1 MPGNPDKGLLIMP
14 YSFDNND
21 TKMWFG
27 QYASDDAFTQH
38 AIDTFTW
45 VQSPNQP
52 TSLVAKSAAKHAR
65 ERPFPYALST
75 IREEGLEGRPSYI
88 TVAFHSR
95 WMGRPGRFQALKR
108 IVEHMLQFDDVWFA
122 TREKHFAEVHPY
134 EPEKFK
140 KAKKIA
146 GGINGATVNGNGIT
160 NGTNGVKH

>member
-1 MPGNPDKGLLIMP
+1 MTLSL
-14 YSFDNND
+14 S
-21 TKMWFG
+21 
-27 QYASDDAFTQH
+27 TQLTLSRESH
-38 AIDTFTW
+38 RENSQSY
-45 VQSPNQP
+45 QSPRV
-52 TSLVAKSAAKHAR
+52 LGR
-65 ERPFPYALST
+65 ERPRPDALST

-122 TREKHFAEVHPY
+122 TREQIAKHFAEVHPY

-146 GGINGATVNGNGIT
+146 GGVNGVTVNGNGIT
-160 NGTNGVKH
+160 NGANGVKH